1 MGDRLIEEAEND
13 PNIKLSESPMKSDGE
28 EGADGVNPS
37 ASYGQSKLNQL
48 FSMMHKSQKRTDE
61 VINDFERNFGLRL
74 QKLTDNQIGLGL
86 SADYMQIAKE
96 LQGTGKPVDLD
107 DPVVDAEI
115 FEKGIKRQFG
125 ELKKNFRGVVDNI
138 RTNELETFHKV
149 NEPKAKKNE
158 SAAYSKLE
166 LELQKIK
173 QQIDK
178 ANQAKAMFD
187 EFFAD
192 VKKPPQPMN
201 PIKNHTDA
209 QLKRS
214 PYAQREEMVD
224 SEGDELDESMSTM
237 KDGKIDFDELF
248 KRSNKLH
255 SRTGT

>member
-1 MGDRLIEEAEND
+1 
-13 PNIKLSESPMKSDGE
+13 
-28 EGADGVNPS
+28 
-37 ASYGQSKLNQL
+37 
-48 FSMMHKSQKRTDE
+48 
-61 VINDFERNFGLRL
+61 L

-86 SADYMQIAKE
+86 SADYKQIAKE

-125 ELKKNFRGVVDNI
+125 ELKKNFRCVVDNI

-192 VKKPPQPMN
+192 VKKPP
-201 PIKNHTDA
+201 
-209 QLKRS
+209 
-214 PYAQREEMVD
+214 
-224 SEGDELDESMSTM
+224 
-237 KDGKIDFDELF
+237 
-248 KRSNKLH
+248 
-255 SRTGT
+255 